1 MNELAAAVLAA
12 GELVCEFQHGFRRSV
27 IAELAGARGGSD
39 LMLVYEALEPNSARV
54 LSSERPGRREVR
66 VLATDRAVHLVEPAG
81 PSVRVTTL
89 TGCQRTKWKQGAQ
102 TCVRFAARYAWHFDT
117 LALKDPD
124 ASFARQPSGA
134 STGHCEPWSLD

>member
-1 MNELAAAVLAA
+1 VNELAAAVLAA
-12 GELVCEFQHGFRRSV
+12 GELVCEFQHGFKRSF
-27 IAELAGARGGSD
+27 IAELAGARRATD
-39 LMLVYEALEPNSARV
+39 LMLVYESVRADSAQV

-66 VLATDRAVHLVEPAG
+66 VRATERAVHLIEPAG

-89 TGCQRTKWKQGAQ
+89 TGCRGTKWKRGEE

-124 ASFARQPSGA
+124 ASLARQPTGA
-134 STGHCEPWSLD
+134 STGFCEPWSLD